1 MELEIQTQGEHTIIL
16 PRGEIDFH
24 SSPRLREQILTVLD
38 ADRNLLVDMSEV
50 SFIDSSAIASLVEG
64 LQHARKKGRELALA
78 GIQEIP
84 MKVLQLTRLDH
95 VFPIHESIQSCMK
108 NQGRG

>member
-24 SSPRLREQILTVLD
+24 SSPRLREQILS
-38 ADRNLLVDMSEV
+38 ALVDMSGV

-64 LQHARKKGRELALA
+64 LQHARNKGRELALA
-78 GIQEIP
+78 GIQETP
-84 MKVLQLTRLDH
+84 MKVLRLTRLDN
-95 VFPIHESIQSCMK
+95 VFPIHESVQACLE
-108 NQGRG
+108 N